1 MSDYITCVYCDEP
14 LKPAPTKRGWVKK
27 DRTHGICFRCIESLH
42 RTMVAHLKAEVEL
55 QLAQAND
62 EVVGRF
68 ESGGE

>member
-1 MSDYITCVYCDEP
+1 
-14 LKPAPTKRGWVKK
+14 
-27 DRTHGICFRCIESLH
+27 
-42 RTMVAHLKAEVEL
+42 MVAHLKAEVEL